1 MRIAA
6 IIAKKLYR
14 FRSKGLAVITILTLG
29 TIGSGLLLF
38 TQAATPTA
46 SIEPENGTSTAKV
59 AQISDATAS
68 GNRAV
73 KFADTSA
80 FQANCIVT
88 PSACGYPDHTNTG
101 VPPGTSLTNSGSITV
116 TQNGAIIQ
124 NLNINGQIIIR
135 ANNVTIKNTR
145 VTSGDYYPIDHN
157 NGNTGLVIEDSEIIG
172 TGSNVTASV
181 SFDNYTLRRV
191 NVHGGAD
198 GLKGNTNV
206 VVEDSY
212 IHDLSVGQDTH
223 NDGFQATGGSGV
235 TLRHNTF
242 KLSTTL
248 GASACI
254 QMGNEWGPNNNW
266 LVTDNLIDG
275 GGWSINASA
284 SGTNRVFTNNRFTRN
299 AGYGP
304 GSVPGSTWTG
314 NYYDDNGATVNP

>member
-1 MRIAA
+1 MQFKPSSIATRLRQHPWLVA
-6 IIAKKLYR
+6 SIAT
-14 FRSKGLAVITILTLG
+14 GLVGVIT
-29 TIGSGLLLF
+29 LLA
-38 TQAATPTA
+38 THAATPVA
-46 SIEPENGTSTAKV
+46 SIEPENGSSTAKV
-59 AQISDATAS
+59 AQITDPTAS
-68 GNRAV
+68 GGKAV
-73 KFADTSA
+73 KFTNTST

-88 PSACGYPDHTNTG
+88 PSVCGYPDETNTG
-101 VPPGTSLTNSGSITV
+101 VPTGTVLSNSGSITV
-116 TQNGAIIQ
+116 TQNGAVIQ
-124 NLNINGQIIIR
+124 NLNVTGQIIIR

-157 NGNTGLVIEDSEIIG
+157 NGNTGLIIEDSEIIG
-172 TGSNVTASV
+172 TNSNVTASV

-242 KLSTTL
+242 KLSTTP
-248 GASACI
+248 GTSACI
-254 QMGNEWGPNNNW
+254 QMGNEWGPNDNW

-284 SGTNRVFTNNRFTRN
+284 SGSNRVFTNNRFTRN

-314 NYYDDNGATVNP
+314 NFYDDNGAVVSP